1 MDVRLP
7 FKNSMIE
14 GMVPWLIFG
23 QFHFDIFGA
32 MFFPKEDDIRWL
44 GTSKCYSAFAHVL
57 LRKRLP
63 RII

>member
-1 MDVRLP
+1 
-7 FKNSMIE
+7 MIE

>member
-1 MDVRLP
+1 
-7 FKNSMIE
+7 MIE

-44 GTSKCYSAFAHVL
+44 GTLKCYSAFAHVL